1 MSPVEDAGW
10 KLLSELI
17 QTQFGLLF
25 DGGRRD
31 ILDSRVRSRLRDLGL
46 GSLREYHLYLRFHP
60 EREAELGRLVS
71 LITNNET
78 YFFRET
84 NQFNILV
91 RHVLPPLKPSLKE
104 RPLKVLCAG
113 CSSGE
118 EAYSLVIALQNA
130 GFETAGIT
138 WEIDAHDVDSER
150 IAKGREA
157 VYDQS
162 SLRACDPETRRRYF
176 TSVDGRYQLKDRH
189 RRGVRFFET
198 NLVAPNRI
206 LSRGVFDVVL
216 CRNMLIYFTQPAFS
230 RVIDLFAQSLRPGG
244 YLMLGHSESLLDR
257 NTPFAAV
264 VVDGGVVYRKL
275 PIPAA
280 A

>member
-1 MSPVEDAGW
+1 MSQVEEAGW
-10 KLLSELI
+10 KLLSDLI

-31 ILDSRVRSRLRDLGL
+31 ILDTRVRSRVRDLGL
-46 GSLREYHLYLRFHP
+46 DSIREYYLYLRFHP
-60 EREAELGRLVS
+60 GRDVELGRLVS

-118 EAYSLVIALQNA
+118 EAYSLVIALQNG
-130 GFETAGIT
+130 GFESAGIS
-138 WEIDAHDVDSER
+138 WEIEAHDVDSEQ

-176 TSVDGRYQLKDRH
+176 TPVNGRFQLKERH
-189 RRGVRFFET
+189 RQGVHFFEN
-198 NLVAPNRI
+198 NLVAPKRT
-206 LSRGVFDVVL
+206 LARGAFDVVL

-230 RVIDLFAQSLRPGG
+230 SVIDLFAKALRPGG

-257 NTPFAAV
+257 NTPFV
-264 VVDGGVVYRKL
+264 PVLVGGGVVYRKL
-275 PIPAA
+275 PIPVAA
-280 A
+280 

>member
-1 MSPVEDAGW
+1 MSAVEDADW
-10 KLLSELI
+10 KLLSDLI

-31 ILDSRVRSRLRDLGL
+31 ILDTRLRSRLRDLGL
-46 GSLREYHLYLRFHP
+46 GSLREYYLYLSFHP

-84 NQFNILV
+84 QQFNILV

-104 RPLKVLCAG
+104 RPLKVLSAG

-130 GFETAGIT
+130 AFETAGIT
-138 WEIDAHDVDSER
+138 GESDAHDVDSEQ

-162 SLRACDPETRRRYF
+162 SLRACDPEARRRYF
-176 TSVDGRYQLKDRH
+176 TSVDGRYRLKERH
-189 RRGVRFFET
+189 RQGVRFFET
-198 NLVAPNRI
+198 NLVAPKRI
-206 LSRGVFDVVL
+206 LNRGVFDVVL
-216 CRNMLIYFTQPAFS
+216 CRNMLIYFTQSAFS
-230 RVIDLFAQSLRPGG
+230 SVIDLFAKSLRPGG

-257 NTPFAAV
+257 NTPFV
-264 VVDGGVVYRKL
+264 PVMVEGGVVYRKL